1 MRPFAHEPEKGGW
14 NGRGCRNSAM
24 VRSSGAAVS
33 SSQFPSWRLVPQ
45 AGMIMWESSAHA
57 LRRPPASRFPPRS
70 KLGRVAIIKST
81 RGTGAGRVLR
91 SARGTRPRATRE
103 SGRRDA
109 RQVEHRV
116 ARVLAKDCGRV
127 LCQDGMAF
135 DRSGLYRG
143 EAASP
148 LSSSLIR
155 ASDVDE
161 LGYMVAR
168 RKDSRTSRW
177 RSGSNSRP
185 SPPPSLVSACASFV
199 S

>member
-1 MRPFAHEPEKGGW
+1 MSELCDGTFVGRRSFLLTVPVLEVGSPGGHDYV
-14 NGRGCRNSAM
+14 GKLSA
-24 VRSSGAAVS
+24 RAKTSSRFQVPAAV
-33 SSQFPSWRLVPQ
+33 
-45 AGMIMWESSAHA
+45 ET
-57 LRRPPASRFPPRS
+57 RPRGHHQVDARDRSRPDP
-70 KLGRVAIIKST
+70 
-81 RGTGAGRVLR
+81 LR
-91 SARGTRPRATRE
+91 SARGTRPRATRKG
-103 SGRRDA
+103 SRRDA
-109 RQVEHRV
+109 RQVKHRV

-127 LCQDGMAF
+127 LRQDGMAL
-135 DRSGLYRG
+135 DRTGLYRG